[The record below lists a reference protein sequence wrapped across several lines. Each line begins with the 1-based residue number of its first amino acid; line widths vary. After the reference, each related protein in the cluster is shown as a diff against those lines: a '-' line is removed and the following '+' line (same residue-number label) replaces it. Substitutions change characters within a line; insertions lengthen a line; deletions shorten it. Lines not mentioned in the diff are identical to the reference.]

1 MPRATCGA
9 QSPGAQPPSAVDGNA
24 STSNSATSAC
34 LMWRLGWLSRTSRI
48 FTRYCCLSHWA
59 RGDHTAGPRDVF
71 KSRNWMPTAS
81 VTSPMIPPSAS
92 TSRTRW
98 PLAIPPTAGLQDIW
112 AIKSAFRVNR
122 AVFSP
127 RRAAAI
133 AASHPACPAPTTT
146 TSYCSVNLGISSPIL
161 QGTGSV
167 PLTSAWFCR
176 LEKLRD
182 IMSSRTALRRKVV
195 LPITIIRRTGQDKL
209 LAHTLDFTE
218 TSARIGG
225 LAALLEPGEIVD
237 VQHGVVKAR
246 FQVFWMGAPGSA
258 MAGQAGIRSLD
269 PGKSI
274 WGVPLATDVPDLT
287 LDTQDMDGL
296 GDSLTPVRN
305 SELFPGENRWNPRYV
320 CSGSASIK
328 QQGVSY
334 PVHAEVKDLSR
345 GGIYLEMSTPL
356 LVGSQVIVTANIEG
370 ISFVA
375 DGTVRTSYPLVGMGI
390 VFTNLS
396 SQNQEKIAQMID

>member
-1 MPRATCGA
+1 
-9 QSPGAQPPSAVDGNA
+9 
-24 STSNSATSAC
+24 
-34 LMWRLGWLSRTSRI
+34 
-48 FTRYCCLSHWA
+48 
-59 RGDHTAGPRDVF
+59 
-71 KSRNWMPTAS
+71 
-81 VTSPMIPPSAS
+81 
-92 TSRTRW
+92 
-98 PLAIPPTAGLQDIW
+98 
-112 AIKSAFRVNR
+112 
-122 AVFSP
+122 
-127 RRAAAI
+127 
-133 AASHPACPAPTTT
+133 
-146 TSYCSVNLGISSPIL
+146 
-161 QGTGSV
+161 
-167 PLTSAWFCR
+167 
-176 LEKLRD
+176 
-182 IMSSRTALRRKVV
+182 MSSRTALRRKVV

-296 GDSLTPVRN
+296 GDSLTPVRS

-320 CSGSASIK
+320 CNGSASIT

-356 LVGSQVIVTANIEG
+356 LVGSEVIVTVNIEG

-390 VFTNLS
+390 AFTNLS
-396 SQNQEKIAQMID
+396 SQNQEKIAQMIDKVQQTASAPVEVSPHAQIEDETLLVQNSGDPAPRLQLNSYPVRVLAAACESLAADCGRWKATAQPNEIQELRDALSLLQYKLSAAGPEIELLDFYSRTGSNNMH